1 MIKHLA
7 RIPRI
12 KFISRKLHLWIGL
25 LFGMVFVILGLTGS
39 AIAWRHELDH
49 MLNPDLL
56 QASSPSGLAVGAPI
70 RFSPTDIQTMSD
82 TLSANPRYGRP
93 SMLVFPEHA
102 GSVVVAWYRPKTA
115 STTAPLTQEVMR
127 QVMLDPV
134 TLAVTG
140 ERNWGELGLS
150 RRLLMPTIFHLHRYL
165 VAGEVGKTVI
175 GVSGLILVLTAMSG
189 IILWWPKMRRK
200 AIWQAITVSHGGS
213 WPRFHFR
220 LHRAAGFFAAPV
232 LLVLGFSGCY
242 FNLPTWIVPAVNA
255 VASVTP
261 AVKTLNRSS
270 VQQSQ
275 ISPAQ
280 AVSSALS
287 IFPQARVSRL
297 ALPTLP
303 SAPYEVRLRQFG
315 EIRDGDGATRIS
327 IDSGDGRVL
336 RVQDPLRAQA
346 GDTLLNWLF
355 PLHSGAAFGL
365 AGRIFITCFG
375 ILPLLFFVT
384 GLAIWIKRDFRYFA
398 R

>member
-1 MIKHLA
+1 MS
-7 RIPRI
+7 RI
-12 KFISRKLHLWIGL
+12 KLTSRKLHLWIGL
-25 LFGMVFVILGLTGS
+25 LFGMVFVTLGLTGS
-39 AIAWRHELDH
+39 AIAWLHELDH

-56 QASSPSGLAVGAPI
+56 QVSPPPGLAAGTTI
-70 RFSPTDIQTMSD
+70 RFSPADIETMAD

-102 GSVVVAWYRPKTA
+102 GDVVVAWYRPRRAPKA
-115 STTAPLTQEVMR
+115 SPLALEVAR
-127 QVMLDPV
+127 QVMLDPA

-150 RRLLMPTIFHLHRYL
+150 RRLLMPTLFHLHRYL
-165 VAGEVGKTVI
+165 VAGDVGKTII
-175 GVSGLILVLTAMSG
+175 GVSGLVLVLTAISG
-189 IILWWPKMRRK
+189 IILWWPRMHRK

-232 LLVLGFSGCY
+232 LLVLGFSGTY
-242 FNLPTWIVPAVNA
+242 FNLPTWIVPVVNA

-270 VQQSQ
+270 MPQSQ

-280 AVSSALS
+280 AASSALS
-287 IFPQARVSRL
+287 LFPQARVSRL
-297 ALPTLP
+297 TLP
-303 SAPYEVRLRQFG
+303 AKSSAPYEVRLRQPG
-315 EIRDGDGATRIS
+315 EIRQGDGATRVS

-355 PLHSGAAFGL
+355 PLHSGEAFGL

-375 ILPLLFFVT
+375 LMPLLFFVT
-384 GLAIWIKRDFRYFA
+384 GLSIWIKRDFKSFA